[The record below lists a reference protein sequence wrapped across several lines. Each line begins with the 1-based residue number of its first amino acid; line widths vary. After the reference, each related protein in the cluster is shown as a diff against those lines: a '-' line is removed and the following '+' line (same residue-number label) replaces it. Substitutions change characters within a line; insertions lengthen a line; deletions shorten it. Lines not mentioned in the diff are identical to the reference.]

1 MTAPRPPVRP
11 AEARR
16 PEGSPGELTL
26 ILTGRRYGEPPPNP
40 FGGLPV
46 SELAIFFGAI
56 SAIVGWVDK
65 AAPAWIAGIVICA
78 LGVTEVTAREHFSGY
93 RSHTTLLAGIAAG
106 TVAVALILLVGGALQ
121 RGTVLLVALA
131 VFAILVWPLRKRN
144 LTARQ
149 ARLIRPPI
157 P

>member
-1 MTAPRPPVRP
+1 M
-11 AEARR
+11 
-16 PEGSPGELTL
+16 
-26 ILTGRRYGEPPPNP
+26 
-40 FGGLPV
+40 
-46 SELAIFFGAI
+46 SELAIFLGAI
-56 SAIVGWVDK
+56 SAVVGWVDT
-65 AAPAWIAGIVICA
+65 AAPAWIVGIIVCA

-121 RGTVLLVALA
+121 RGTVLVVALG

-144 LTARQ
+144 LSARQ
-149 ARLIRPPI
+149 ARLVRPPT